1 MPPGPWGFPL
11 LGVAHK
17 LNAEA
22 PFITF
27 TEWKQQYGD
36 VFSFTLFGK
45 YNTSSTYPGK
55 GTKPR
60 NVGNL
65 QN

>member
-27 TEWKQQYGD
+27 TEWKQHYGD

-45 YNTSSTYPGK
+45 YNSTLFKISDDTTRYNSGS
-55 GTKPR
+55 
-60 NVGNL
+60 
-65 QN
+65 